1 MFDIWKRPN
10 PSTST
15 VEEVQ
20 DEMQSGMV
28 PTSLSTHHSA
38 WEEET
43 TYKETLVETKR
54 TDFTYGD
61 SGSYRTGRLHDTWMS
76 PNMSRLPL
84 GSSKFNSSSGPSNS
98 LTVPKTRNMHPMLN
112 RRISSKVESSTVIRT
127 SSSENIEESINSR
140 YSDFSSTN
148 SSSSKSRLLRSTAS
162 KFQNERTGSRKLI
175 TRQYQVSHEL
185 GISNKP
191 TGSDN
196 LTLHDE
202 QDESLITPMER
213 ARPRKSER
221 LAFRNQL
228 KSQQSSLVNIDTIH
242 RQETSPYLSLTS
254 TFVYPNKPQSTLH
267 PMSSKA
273 LQMSSQ
279 VYSNVGNSVTTN
291 TDPWMK
297 RISSMWG
304 RLSSNNPSASSSNDN
319 LSFNST
325 QSHVVQRRP
334 TGWLA
339 RHMFGLERD
348 TNEDLNFE
356 SKNTDN
362 QFLSSDIEDNYD
374 ANILY
379 RKTKNVTNRNK
390 TLVHFNLPH
399 SNSFHSDF
407 LLRRSRLCF
416 YIQCVLNSLRNM
428 SIHLLAFLMAFIYAV
443 GNIFLYILSCL
454 PRLFC
459 WLFAKLF
466 SGNDDSSN
474 LSLKYHSRLRTDLLR
489 FQNSTGSSSSYLQ
502 RNNILN
508 WCLRLV
514 LPLLILFP
522 LLLIL
527 SLLFAPTGDLSNN
540 SSLKLFP
547 FFSDSNCTYELSET
561 RPDSTHLWNL
571 FTWKARC
578 LYVRYFLSSELDED
592 NSRSDKENDRW
603 QWIPFYSSS
612 KSSDRIVFDAG
623 NLNDVTANKIFEQLT
638 SLSQSVNKRLDLLSQ
653 TIKVTD
659 NSLISLK
666 QDSIRKSDILNVQ
679 LIEMRNIF
687 DHHINEWNQFY
698 LNYNQSERLSDNN
711 DFNSVD
717 HNTAFRIESDRLL
730 RLANEAANHNI
741 ATQLDELRSKILQD
755 LIKSDLQ
762 RNMSIQNMSI
772 LLNSLRSQLSIRT
785 KETRNE
791 LHRLHTQL
799 SMNSNRSKK
808 LMDFENNLLQ
818 LQNKINLLTLR
829 MSDIER
835 LNEESKSTFTFI
847 MDELK
852 KCSGSEEI
860 RKHCHDAVIEQVN
873 FAITNL
879 SQSFSTQIKEIVQET
894 IINELRDSDS
904 VDSAFF
910 TYFRQAISTLARKSV
925 DKLIDNR
932 HSELVPHSLENKAT
946 LAKMIDEAL
955 HRFAADRTGL
965 TDYALESSGGSIVGT
980 RCTKTYTEGA
990 SLFSIFGLPLA
1001 RLSNSA
1007 RTILQPGNN
1016 PGDCWPFHGS
1026 KGQAIIR
1033 LSSPV
1038 IISSVTLEHLPR
1050 ELAPNGRL
1058 DSAPRNFLVKA
1069 LQSEYDDGVVLGEF
1083 TYDVNG
1089 RPIQNFPIKA
1099 SLITYRIR
1107 HETYRHVFL

>member
-15 VEEVQ
+15 LEEVQ
-20 DEMQSGMV
+20 NEMQSGMASKSV
-28 PTSLSTHHSA
+28 STHHSA

-43 TYKETLVETKR
+43 TYKETLVN
-54 TDFTYGD
+54 
-61 SGSYRTGRLHDTWMS
+61 GSYRTERLHDTWMS

-84 GSSKFNSSSGPSNS
+84 GSSKFNSSSESSNR
-98 LTVPKTRNMHPMLN
+98 LTALKTRNMHPMLN
-112 RRISSKVESSTVIRT
+112 RRISSKTESSTIIRT
-127 SSSENIEESINSR
+127 SSSENIEDGINSR

-148 SSSSKSRLLRSTAS
+148 SHSSKSRLLRSTAR
-162 KFQNERTGSRKLI
+162 KFQNEMTGSHKLI
-175 TRQYQVSHEL
+175 TREYQVSHEL

-191 TGSDN
+191 TGSEN
-196 LTLHDE
+196 LKLHDE
-202 QDESLITPMER
+202 QDESLITPTER

-221 LAFRNQL
+221 LAFKNQL
-228 KSQQSSLVNIDTIH
+228 KSQQSSALVDLDTIY

-254 TFVYPNKPQSTLH
+254 TFVYPNQPQSTLE
-267 PMSSKA
+267 PMIMSSKA

-291 TDPWMK
+291 TDPWTK
-297 RISSMWG
+297 RISSIWG
-304 RLSSNNPSASSSNDN
+304 RLSSNNPSVNSSNDN
-319 LSFNST
+319 LSFSST

-348 TNEDLNFE
+348 NTEDLNFE
-356 SKNTDN
+356 SKNTDD
-362 QFLSSDIEDNYD
+362 QFLSSDIEDNYN
-374 ANILY
+374 ANISY
-379 RKTKNVTNRNK
+379 HKTKNVANRNK

-399 SNSFHSDF
+399 SNSLQFDF
-407 LLRRSRLCF
+407 LSRRRRLCF
-416 YIQCVLNSLRNM
+416 YTQCVLNSFRNM

-466 SGNDDSSN
+466 SGNDNSSN
-474 LSLKYHSRLRTDLLR
+474 LSLNYHSRLRTDLSR
-489 FQNSTGSSSSYLQ
+489 FQNSTGSSSSYVQ

-514 LPLLILFP
+514 LLLLILSP

-527 SLLFAPTGDLSNN
+527 SLLFAPTDNFSNN

-571 FTWKARC
+571 FIWKTRC
-578 LYVRYFLSSELDED
+578 LYVRYFFSSELNED
-592 NSRSDKENDRW
+592 NRRSDKENDWW

-612 KSSDRIVFDAG
+612 KSSDRIVFDTG
-623 NLNDVTANKIFEQLT
+623 NLNDVTANKLFEQLT

-659 NSLISLK
+659 NSLVNLK
-666 QDSIRKSDILNVQ
+666 QDFIRKSGILNLQ

-687 DHHINEWNQFY
+687 DHHINQWNHFY
-698 LNYNQSERLSDNN
+698 LKYNQSERLSNN
-711 DFNSVD
+711 KDFNFAD
-717 HNTAFRIESDRLL
+717 HNAAFRIESDRLL
-730 RLANEAANHNI
+730 RLAIEAANHNI

-772 LLNSLRSQLSIRT
+772 LLNSLRSQLSLRT

-791 LHRLHTQL
+791 LHRLHSQL
-799 SMNSNRSKK
+799 SINSNRSKK
-808 LMDFENNLLQ
+808 FLDFENNLLQ
-818 LQNKINLLTLR
+818 LQNKINLFTLR

-835 LNEESKSTFTFI
+835 LNEESKSTFTYI
-847 MDELK
+847 KDELK
-852 KCSGSEEI
+852 RCSGNEEI

-879 SQSFSTQIKEIVQET
+879 SQSFSTQVKETVLET

-904 VDSAFF
+904 MESALL
-910 TYFRQAISTLARKSV
+910 TYFRQVISTLARESV
-925 DKLIDNR
+925 DKLIYNR
-932 HSELVPHSLENKAT
+932 HSELIPHSLENKAT

-990 SLFSIFGLPLA
+990 SLLSIFGLPLV
-1001 RLSNSA
+1001 RLSNSP
-1007 RTILQPGNN
+1007 RTILQPGSN

-1058 DSAPRNFLVKA
+1058 DSAPRDFLVKA
-1069 LQSEYDDGVVLGEF
+1069 LQSEFDDGVVLGEF
-1083 TYDVNG
+1083 TYDVDG
-1089 RPIQNFPIKA
+1089 RPIQNFPIRA
-1099 SLITYRIR
+1099 SLINYHIR
-1107 HETYRHVFL
+1107 HETYGHVFL

>member
-15 VEEVQ
+15 LEEVQ
-20 DEMQSGMV
+20 NKMQSGMASKSV
-28 PTSLSTHHSA
+28 STHHSS

-43 TYKETLVETKR
+43 TYKETSV
-54 TDFTYGD
+54 D
-61 SGSYRTGRLHDTWMS
+61 GSYHTDRLHDTWMS

-84 GSSKFNSSSGPSNS
+84 GSSKFNSSSGSSNR
-98 LTVPKTRNMHPMLN
+98 LTAPKTRIMHPILN
-112 RRISSKVESSTVIRT
+112 RCISSKTESSTIIRT
-127 SSSENIEESINSR
+127 SSSENIEEGIN
-140 YSDFSSTN
+140 
-148 SSSSKSRLLRSTAS
+148 SSSKSRLLRSTAR

-175 TRQYQVSHEL
+175 TREYQVSHEL

-191 TGSDN
+191 TGSEN

-202 QDESLITPMER
+202 QDESLVTPMEL

-228 KSQQSSLVNIDTIH
+228 KSQQSSALVDLDTIY

-267 PMSSKA
+267 PMIMSSKA

-279 VYSNVGNSVTTN
+279 VYSNVGNSVITN
-291 TDPWMK
+291 TDPWTK
-297 RISSMWG
+297 RISSIRG
-304 RLSSNNPSASSSNDN
+304 RLSSNNPSTNSSNDN

-339 RHMFGLERD
+339 CHMFGLERD
-348 TNEDLNFE
+348 TTENLNFE
-356 SKNTDN
+356 SKNTDD

-374 ANILY
+374 ANISY
-379 RKTKNVTNRNK
+379 QKTKNVTNRNK
-390 TLVHFNLPH
+390 AYVHFNLPH
-399 SNSFHSDF
+399 SNSFQSNF
-407 LLRRSRLCF
+407 LSRRSRLCF
-416 YIQCVLNSLRNM
+416 YTQCVLNSLRNM
-428 SIHLLAFLMAFIYAV
+428 SIHVLAFLMAFIYAV

-466 SGNDDSSN
+466 SGNNNSST
-474 LSLKYHSRLRTDLLR
+474 LSLKYHSTLRTDLSR
-489 FQNSTGSSSSYLQ
+489 FRNSTGSSSSYVQ

-514 LPLLILFP
+514 LLLLILSP

-527 SLLFAPTGDLSNN
+527 SLLFAPTDNFSNN

-561 RPDSTHLWNL
+561 RSDSTHLWNL
-571 FTWKARC
+571 FIWKARC
-578 LYVRYFLSSELDED
+578 LYVRYFFSSELNED

-603 QWIPFYSSS
+603 QWIQFYSSS
-612 KSSDRIVFDAG
+612 KSSDRTVFDAG
-623 NLNDVTANKIFEQLT
+623 NLNDVTANKLFEQLT

-659 NSLISLK
+659 NSLINLK
-666 QDSIRKSDILNVQ
+666 QDSIRKSDILNLQ

-687 DHHINEWNQFY
+687 DHHINEWNHFY
-698 LNYNQSERLSDNN
+698 LKYNQSERLSDNKG
-711 DFNSVD
+711 FNSAD
-717 HNTAFRIESDRLL
+717 HNAAFRIESDRLL
-730 RLANEAANHNI
+730 RLAIEAANHNI

-772 LLNSLRSQLSIRT
+772 LLNSLRSQLSLRT

-791 LHRLHTQL
+791 FHRLHSQL
-799 SMNSNRSKK
+799 SINSNRSKK
-808 LMDFENNLLQ
+808 FLDFENNLLQ
-818 LQNKINLLTLR
+818 LQNKINLFTLR

-835 LNEESKSTFTFI
+835 LNEESKSTFTYI
-847 MDELK
+847 KDELK
-852 KCSGSEEI
+852 RCSGNEEI
-860 RKHCHDAVIEQVN
+860 RKHCHDAVIEQMN

-879 SQSFSTQIKEIVQET
+879 SQSFSTQIKEIVLET

-904 VDSAFF
+904 VDSALL
-910 TYFRQAISTLARKSV
+910 TSFRQAISTLARESV
-925 DKLIDNR
+925 DKLIYNR

-990 SLFSIFGLPLA
+990 SLLSIFGLPLA
-1001 RLSNSA
+1001 RLSNSP

-1058 DSAPRNFLVKA
+1058 DSAPRDFLVKA

-1083 TYDVNG
+1083 TYNVDG
-1089 RPIQNFPIKA
+1089 RPIQNFPIREYSKPVQFVELVIL
-1099 SLITYRIR
+1099 SNHGHPKYTCIYRFRVHGNMIT
-1107 HETYRHVFL
+1107 